1 MEVSVLPLDEYSIH
15 TLTSI
20 AREIALDIN
29 PLETILKTHQIPTQT
44 FRRISKTAAFQKI
57 LSEQVEA
64 WNSSLNISE
73 RLRIKQAAMVEAS
86 LEHLFERLID
96 KKESLAGAVELF
108 KALSRNGGIGVA
120 AGESTGERVKI
131 TINMGADAQLQ
142 FKKDAAPKMIEGEV
156 L

>member
-1 MEVSVLPLDEYSIH
+1 M
-15 TLTSI
+15 
-20 AREIALDIN
+20 
-29 PLETILKTHQIPTQT
+29 
-44 FRRISKTAAFQKI
+44 
-57 LSEQVEA
+57 SEQVEA